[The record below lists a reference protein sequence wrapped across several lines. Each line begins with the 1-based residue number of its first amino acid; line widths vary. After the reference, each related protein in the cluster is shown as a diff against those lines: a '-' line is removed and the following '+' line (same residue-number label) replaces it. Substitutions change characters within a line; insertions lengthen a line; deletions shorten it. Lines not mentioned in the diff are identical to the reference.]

1 MFSGLQQ
8 GAALYVLDKSQ
19 EPKVVTGYVER
30 VSPIHPMY
38 PNYNPNASFGQN
50 LQMAVDIVLKIGNDK
65 KEFVGTFATY
75 NDCRIIVYATEASKK
90 VKMVEVVFESVKDD
104 EYDRDKP
111 GTVGNILVADD
122 YSAFFN
128 VINEGVSLNDFCA
141 ESNEP
146 TLSLYEVMSNAE
158 ESIQQN
164 LKKIDKNEIAK
175 RKQK

>member
-1 MFSGLQQ
+1 MGNIKTTVDVDYFQIYVRSYRVRYTKSG
-8 GAALYVLDKSQ
+8 
-19 EPKVVTGYVER
+19 
-30 VSPIHPMY
+30 
-38 PNYNPNASFGQN
+38 
-50 LQMAVDIVLKIGNDK
+50 KID
-65 KEFVGTFATY
+65 
-75 NDCRIIVYATEASKK
+75 
-90 VKMVEVVFESVKDD
+90 SVILNVWVPSD

-164 LKKIDKNEIAK
+164 LKKIDKNDKSQYYILSSKNAENFFVSAEDTTEPYSEKLRITRL
-175 RKQK
+175 RKFPHLKQQLI